1 MGVGAVVTV
10 PPLPK
15 GLSLGWKFM
24 YPGFILLSLYDVGV
38 VVRRVCLL
46 GFVRCL
52 DLLWLDWGMYIRRFF
67 LHFMM
72 DIFDF
77 FSLQVH
83 YLLTFLFST

>member
-24 YPGFILLSLYDVGV
+24 YHGFILLSLYDVDV

-46 GFVRCL
+46 GFVVW

-77 FSLQVH
+77 FLSTSSLST
-83 YLLTFLFST
+83 YLFV